1 MSEMAIGER
10 APGKAELAYETIR
23 EAILAGELEPGAAID
38 KSALCESLGVSRYP
52 VTSAIGRLAFERLV
66 RIAPQRGSFVAPI
79 SAGDV
84 REVLF
89 LRGAVESAVAA
100 RAAAELD
107 EAARAALTANL
118 DAAQAAAEARDRA
131 RFYALDVAFHA
142 GLTAPLNLQRTAEML
157 DVMHGRLQ
165 RARRLM
171 MIPPARPLATL
182 SEHRAIFAAISSRDA
197 EAARRAMA
205 AHIGAVLENFE
216 TLAREKPNLFTP

>member
-1 MSEMAIGER
+1 MAISER

-38 KSALCESLGVSRYP
+38 KSALCETLGVSRYP

-89 LRGAVESAVAA
+89 LRRAVESAVAA
-100 RAAAELD
+100 RAAVELD
-107 EAARAALTANL
+107 ETARAALAANL
-118 DAAQAAAEARDRA
+118 QAAEAAALAQDRA
-131 RFYALDVAFHA
+131 RFYALDVAFHQ
-142 GLTAPLNLQRTAEML
+142 GLTAPLALQRTAEML
-157 DVMHGRLQ
+157 DMMHGRLQ

-171 MIPPARPLATL
+171 MIPPSRPLQTL
-182 SEHRAIFAAISSRDA
+182 AEHRAVLAAISRRDA
-197 EAARRAMA
+197 EAARLARA
-205 AHIGAVLENFE
+205 AHIDAVAMNFE